1 MSNSNNK
8 DSGKNPNK
16 IEEQNSISQIEFNDN
31 WDLSEID
38 NKQKLILLLQ
48 ISKFTKTLE
57 IILDNELNLN
67 LIFEDND
74 KCLVYVKK
82 SLVVL
87 ESKFIYTKIMDKL
100 CKLLCEFHSD
110 LSTSNI
116 LTINPSIFDS
126 ELTVL
131 KIKYDS
137 YVKDEELQGKVN
149 ALIKFIYDKKKERTA
164 QIFTEIQK

>member
-57 IILDNELNLN
+57 IILDQ
-67 LIFEDND
+67 
-74 KCLVYVKK
+74 
-82 SLVVL
+82 
-87 ESKFIYTKIMDKL
+87 
-100 CKLLCEFHSD
+100 
-110 LSTSNI
+110 
-116 LTINPSIFDS
+116 S
-126 ELTVL
+126 ECM
-131 KIKYDS
+131 
-137 YVKDEELQGKVN
+137 
-149 ALIKFIYDKKKERTA
+149 ALD
-164 QIFTEIQK
+164 